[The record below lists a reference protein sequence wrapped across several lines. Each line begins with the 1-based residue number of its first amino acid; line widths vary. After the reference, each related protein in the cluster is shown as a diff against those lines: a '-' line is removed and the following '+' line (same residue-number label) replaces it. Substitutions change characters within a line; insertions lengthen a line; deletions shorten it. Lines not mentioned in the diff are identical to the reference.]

1 MSSTFLHTKDATAKT
16 YDSCMKGAAGPVGVQ
31 NRDN

>member
-16 YDSCMKGAAGPVGVQ
+16 YDSGVKGAAGPVGVQ
-31 NRDN
+31 SRGN